1 MISKDEIEQ
10 MHKYYKLS
18 EAISMIDSRPK
29 NIVLRI
35 LPEKPNPSL
44 KEVYDTLVLKTFF
57 GKEEVTKQEMEN
69 LLSVQEETRRYNEER
84 DRLINAMLYFCKDPC
99 NMTEAEYLKFIS
111 PYETDGTHEEIKKA
125 AKQLSDWYKEE
136 VYTKEY
142 QKNRGQS

>member
-10 MHKYYKLS
+10 MRKYYQLS
-18 EAISMIDSRPK
+18 AAISIIDTRPK

-35 LPEKPNPSL
+35 LPEKPNPSF
-44 KEVYDTLVLKTFF
+44 VDIYHTLTLDAMF
-57 GKEEVTKQEMEN
+57 GKELTTQEMES
-69 LLSVQEETRRYNEER
+69 LLLAQEETGRYNEER
-84 DRLINAMLYFCKDPC
+84 GRLINAMQFYCKDQC
-99 NMTEAEYLKFIS
+99 NMTNKEFIKFIR

-142 QKNRGQS
+142 QKNRGQR

>member
-10 MHKYYKLS
+10 MRKYYRLS
-18 EAISMIDSRPK
+18 AAINMIDSRPK

-35 LPEKPNPSL
+35 LPKKPNPPFADIYHTLTLDAMFCREFTTQQMESL
-44 KEVYDTLVLKTFF
+44 
-57 GKEEVTKQEMEN
+57 
-69 LLSVQEETRRYNEER
+69 LLAQEESYQYNVER
-84 DRLINAMLYFCKDPC
+84 NMLINAMQFYCKDPC
-99 NMTEAEYLKFIS
+99 NMTNAEFIKFIS

-142 QKNRGQS
+142 QKNRGQR